1 MCMFN
6 YIHIYIH
13 MFCVCV
19 CARACVYISNKWKIQ
34 GISKTPVIHKLRTL
48 IRLYQI
54 LELFLEMDKLN
65 ATIVRLGMEK
75 PISS

>member
-1 MCMFN
+1 MCVRAR
-6 YIHIYIH
+6 
-13 MFCVCV
+13 VCV
-19 CARACVYISNKWKIQ
+19 CVYISNIWKIQ

-75 PISS
+75 PISSQSEKI

>member
-1 MCMFN
+1 M
-6 YIHIYIH
+6 
-13 MFCVCV
+13 
-19 CARACVYISNKWKIQ
+19 CARAHACVCVYISNIWKIQ

-65 ATIVRLGMEK
+65 ATIVRLRMEK
-75 PISS
+75 PISSQSEKI